1 MKLFKVADFNSKE
14 FGDHF
19 KNNEKYTENPGE
31 ILVFCQSGKV
41 GTLLGHTQYLLPS
54 KSYST

>member
-1 MKLFKVADFNSKE
+1 MNPFKVADFNSKE
-14 FGDHF
+14 FGD
-19 KNNEKYTENPGE
+19 NEKYPENLGE